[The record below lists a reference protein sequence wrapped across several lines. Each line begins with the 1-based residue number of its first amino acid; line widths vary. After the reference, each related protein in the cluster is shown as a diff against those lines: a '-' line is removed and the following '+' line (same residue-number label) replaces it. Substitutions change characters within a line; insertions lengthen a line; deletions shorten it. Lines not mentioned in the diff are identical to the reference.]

1 MTKCAKCINHRARG
15 DVHSCKYCKEKK
27 VVGAMLDP
35 FIEFCD
41 HYKQSEDSKKRE
53 RFERKLKVLEMERTA
68 PPPPPEKLTVSTIR
82 DEMEKTGAT
91 CPAVC
96 KQWVNGSCYHYG
108 VVHPKAPCKCKHFLE
123 EELIR
128 RKKEAKK

>member
-15 DVHSCKYCKEKK
+15 DVHSCKYCQEKK
-27 VVGAMLDP
+27 IVGLLNEP
-35 FIEFCD
+35 FIEFCKNYRQTD
-41 HYKQSEDSKKRE
+41 DSKKRE
-53 RFERKLKVLEMERTA
+53 RFEHKLKVLEMERTA
-68 PPPPPEKLTVSTIR
+68 PPPLTVSTIR

-108 VVHPKAPCKCKHFLE
+108 VIHPKAPSKCKRFLE

-128 RKKEAKK
+128 RRKEAKK